1 MSEHKNGKKNIWTSI
16 CFLSWDYVWNHH
28 HAYNGIPVA
37 SIAAVFFKKVA
48 IIIATHDQK
57 HYTDT

>member
-1 MSEHKNGKKNIWTSI
+1 MPEHKNGKKNIWTFI
-16 CFLSWDYVWNHH
+16 CFLSWDYVLN
-28 HAYNGIPVA
+28 HAYNGIPAV

-57 HYTDT
+57 L

>member
-1 MSEHKNGKKNIWTSI
+1 MPEHKNGKKNIWTFI
-16 CFLSWDYVWNHH
+16 CFLSWDYVLN
-28 HAYNGIPVA
+28 HAYNGIPAV

-57 HYTDT
+57 LYTDT